1 VQYEFKRRESVI
13 EPVFVRFGIERRD
26 SKYLKAFMK
35 SIKLVPVRIGEDI
48 VLKASIGLITGL
60 IGLAELTKTLLNSE
74 RTSSSMVDAVPA
86 RRVILNRLRR
96 CCS

>member
-1 VQYEFKRRESVI
+1 
-13 EPVFVRFGIERRD
+13 
-26 SKYLKAFMK
+26 MK

-48 VLKASIGLITGL
+48 VLKASIGLIRGL

-74 RTSSSMVDAVPA
+74 RTSSSMVESIPA
-86 RRVILNRLRR
+86 CRIILNTLRR